1 MARYVTS
8 IATPLSPEEA
18 FAYLADVTRFA
29 EWDPGVTRAVRVA
42 GDGGV
47 GTAYD
52 LTVKAGGTSVM
63 RYEVTAYEPPRRL
76 LLVARTALLRS
87 VDEVRVEP
95 SGSGGSGGGA
105 IVTYDATLTLNGPL
119 GLFDPLLGIAFDRI
133 GDRGAAGLRRA
144 LKGGTVTGR

>member
-8 IATPLSPEEA
+8 IATPLSPDEA

-52 LTVKAGGTSVM
+52 LTVKAGSTSVM
-63 RYEVTAYEPPRRL
+63 RYEVTAYEAPRRL

-87 VDEVRVEP
+87 VDEIRVEP
-95 SGSGGSGGGA
+95 ASGGGA
-105 IVTYDATLTLNGPL
+105 TVTYDATLTLNGPL
-119 GLFDPLLGIAFDRI
+119 GLFDPLLRLAFDRI